1 MSSSRQL
8 SKKKNKDFFSETDRR
23 MFKLCPSDYTDAE
36 IRILDMLPSPVDM
49 TVAEKY
55 FRRLPDSRRSY
66 FPELGDPSRAQQR
79 SSNSMMRY
87 NDNGL
92 DVECGQ
98 GSMQYYRRD
107 PNGTISVINVR
118 INDF

>member
-8 SKKKNKDFFSETDRR
+8 TKTKNNDFIRETDRR
-23 MFKLCPSDYTDAE
+23 MSQLTGFTESE
-36 IRILDMLPSPVDM
+36 IRILELLPAPVDM
-49 TVAEKY
+49 AVAEKY
-55 FRRLPDSRRSY
+55 FQKLPDSKRSY
-66 FPELGDPSRAQQR
+66 FPERVGKRVQQQ

-92 DVECGQ
+92 NIECGQ

-107 PNGTISVINVR
+107 PDGTISVINVR
-118 INDF
+118 INKFYLS